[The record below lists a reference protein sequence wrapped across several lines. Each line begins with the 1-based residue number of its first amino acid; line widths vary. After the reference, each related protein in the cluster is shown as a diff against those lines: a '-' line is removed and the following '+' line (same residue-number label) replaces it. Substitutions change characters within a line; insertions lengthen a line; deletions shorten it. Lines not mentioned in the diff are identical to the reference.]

1 MCIHHLKYHAPC
13 GHITQSPNSVLPCY
27 PVSKALN
34 FYHDQ
39 PKEASYGRGRAFG
52 TDPMRIP
59 EVCGAS
65 SIYLLRNLIFV
76 GNNRSITPQG
86 WQPPMTLRLRQLLE
100 NGEDARSAII
110 LLETEY
116 PQLVDN
122 ISEDWVHH
130 LRQCFH
136 SHGLLHWYLSED
148 LQNDHLAGDIVTET
162 VTKGCGHFK
171 SGDARCFTNWVN
183 PIGGGPAFCPVKWSQ
198 DTGLEIPQRPDHI
211 PAERLPGWMQGGNA
225 PRDVFDEDSFR
236 GKYWRELYY
245 QAEDHAWLMSRQSD
259 STSSSPNTEMM
270 VSIPSSKPPSPK
282 HLDCLLR
289 HLRMEAGFEMQH
301 EQQCGSADSS
311 MEMARQRRPSMSGQD
326 LHPSSAKTTA
336 SQQGSHDASYAKW
349 HHMSDMCIRGNRI
362 PTTASS
368 EGLRRASS
376 EVHLKPPVEQ
386 KAGKASSVGMA
397 GSCRDRECG
406 LCESQ

>member
-13 GHITQSPNSVLPCY
+13 GHLTQSPNSVLPCY

-59 EVCGAS
+59 EICGAS
-65 SIYLLRNLIFV
+65 SMDLLRNLMFV
-76 GNNRSITPQG
+76 GNDRSITPQG

-162 VTKGCGHFK
+162 VTRGCGHFK

-183 PIGGGPAFCPVKWSQ
+183 PIGGVPAFCPVKWSQ
-198 DTGLEIPQRPDHI
+198 DTGLDIPQRPDHI
-211 PAERLPGWMQGGNA
+211 PAERLPGWVQGDNA

-245 QAEDHAWLMSRQSD
+245 QAQDHAWLMSRQSD
-259 STSSSPNTEMM
+259 STSSSPDTEQV
-270 VSIPSSKPPSPK
+270 VSVSPSQAPSAQQ
-282 HLDCLLR
+282 LDCLLR
-289 HLRMEAGFEMQH
+289 HLRMEAGFDTQH
-301 EQQCGSADSS
+301 EQHSGGADGS
-311 MEMARQRRPSMSGQD
+311 MQTARRRRPSMPVQH
-326 LHPSSAKTTA
+326 LHPSSATAKT
-336 SQQGSHDASYAKW
+336 SQQDSDDASYASEKRT
-349 HHMSDMCIRGNRI
+349 SCEYTRGASM
-362 PTTASS
+362 PTTASN
-368 EGLRRASS
+368 EGLKRASS
-376 EVHLKPPVEQ
+376 EVHLKLPVER
-386 KAGKASSVGMA
+386 KAGKASSVGIA
-397 GSCRDRECG
+397 ESCRDRGYG
-406 LCESQ
+406 LCESK